1 MIVLLTDFG
10 VRDPYIGQ
18 MQAAICREA
27 PYTDVIN
34 LFPELPAFAVQESA
48 YLLASYQEYF
58 PENTVFLCVV
68 DPGVG
73 TEREPVIIRAQDKW
87 FVGPDNGLFDVIKM
101 RSSLFQQWRINYCPE
116 GCSDS
121 FHGRDI
127 FAPVAAMLKR
137 GEMPDSTQV
146 KADTPSTHW
155 PEELQRIIYCD
166 HYGNAMTGIRSSA
179 TNDCDRFEICGNE
192 LSYARTFAEAG
203 SQPFWYMNSN
213 GLVEFALNQGSI
225 VNLLQLEVGDEFC
238 WIAGN

>member
-73 TEREPVIIRAQDKW
+73 SEREPVIIRAQDKW

-101 RSSLFQQWRINYCPE
+101 RTRLFQQWRIDYYPE
-116 GCSDS
+116 HCSDS

-137 GEMPDSTQV
+137 GEMPESTLM
-146 KADTPSTHW
+146 TPTLSTRDW

-179 TNDCDRFEICGNE
+179 VNDADRFEVSGKE
-192 LSYARTFAEAG
+192 LGYARIFAEAG
-203 SQPFWYMNSN
+203 SQPFWYRNSN
-213 GLVEFALNQGSI
+213 GLVEFALNQGS
-225 VNLLQLEVGDEFC
+225 VVSHLQLKVGDEFL